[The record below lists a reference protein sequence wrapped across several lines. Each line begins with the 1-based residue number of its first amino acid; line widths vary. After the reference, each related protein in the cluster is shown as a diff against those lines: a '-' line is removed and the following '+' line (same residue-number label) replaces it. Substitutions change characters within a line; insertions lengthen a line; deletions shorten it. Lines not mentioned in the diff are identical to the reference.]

1 MECLLYV
8 APSAYDNVWVRARV
22 CVCVSARAGVCLGMH
37 AVTFDTLSKQFK
49 CYVHSIF
56 KQEQLIRMENECYF
70 SQSHRAS
77 ITVD

>member
-1 MECLLYV
+1 MFVVRCSLSV
-8 APSAYDNVWVRARV
+8 YDDG
-22 CVCVSARAGVCLGMH
+22 CVCARAGVCLGVH
-37 AVTFDTLSKQFK
+37 AVTFDTLPKQFR

-56 KQEQLIRMENECYF
+56 KQEQLIRMESECDF